1 MSPHRQP
8 PIPPRDFVQRFEE
21 QLRWFIRHLDRPA
34 VLALLADLGDGLARE
49 RGAVLNLEKSRA
61 TMLARICET
70 TSYAELGEIEHAMTA
85 LEIARF
91 LGCGSVPGLH
101 RGCTEFRD
109 LLAERTVTLV
119 AAELAAKGRGAPPR
133 PFALIS
139 MGSDGRE
146 EQTLVT
152 DQDYLLVYADG
163 DADGAAADDYFRAFS
178 ELLVER
184 LAEVGFAKCTGDIMP
199 SNPTWR
205 GSRQQWKQ
213 RLMAIVRYEYEE
225 YAKNLMD
232 LIVLS
237 DARYV
242 AGDQAI
248 AADLIEMIRDFEQ
261 SYFQVI
267 WGMARQATE
276 MKVGLGL
283 LGGLWTDR
291 SGEFKGMLNLK
302 LLGWAPLVM
311 NVRILAVNSGI
322 AATNTSKRI
331 ALLEEDRRLSSA
343 NAAELNHA
351 YHVLTRH
358 RILLQIRKLREEVP
372 DSYHLDPQTLSDEE
386 EEELR
391 RAMVSIKDL
400 QQVIRSNFV
409 TM

>member
-1 MSPHRQP
+1 MSPHRSLPLQP
-8 PIPPRDFVQRFEE
+8 QEFARRFEE
-21 QLRWFIRHLDRPA
+21 QLRWFVRHLDRPA
-34 VLALLADLGDGLARE
+34 VLALLADLNDGLARE
-49 RGAVLNLEKSRA
+49 RGAIHNLEKSRA
-61 TMLARICET
+61 AMLARLDEA
-70 TSYAELGEIEHAMTA
+70 TSYVELGEIEHALTA

-91 LGCGSVPGLH
+91 LTCGSVPGLH
-101 RGCTEFRD
+101 RSCTEFRD
-109 LLAERTVTLV
+109 QLAARTMILV
-119 AAELAAKGRGAPPR
+119 AAELVAQGRGEPPCS
-133 PFALIS
+133 FALIS

-163 DADGAAADDYFRAFS
+163 GGSEADAYFQAFS

-205 GSRQQWKQ
+205 GSRQQWKE

-248 AADLIEMIRDFEQ
+248 AGDLIEMIRDFEQ

-283 LGGLWTDR
+283 FGTLWTDR
-291 SGEFKGMLNLK
+291 EGEFKGYLNLK

-322 AATNTSKRI
+322 VATNTLKRI
-331 ALLEEDRRLSSA
+331 ALLEADRRLSSA
-343 NAAELNHA
+343 NAAELAHA

-358 RILLQIRKLREEVP
+358 RILLQIGKLRSEAA
-372 DSYHLDPQTLSDEE
+372 DSYHLDPRTLSEE
-386 EEELR
+386 ETEELR
-391 RAMVSIKDL
+391 RALAAIKDL
-400 QQVIRSNFV
+400 QQVIRTNFS
-409 TM
+409 TA

>member
-8 PIPPRDFVQRFEE
+8 PPQPRDFVRRFEE
-21 QLRWFIRHLDRPA
+21 QLHWFLRHLDRQA
-34 VLALLADLGDGLARE
+34 TLALLADLSDGLARE
-49 RGAVLNLEKSRA
+49 RGAIQNLERSRA
-61 TMLARICET
+61 AMLARVTESN
-70 TSYAELGEIEHAMTA
+70 SYAELGEIEHALTA

-91 LGCGSVPGLH
+91 LGCNSVTGLH
-101 RGCTEFRD
+101 RGCTESRD
-109 LLAERTVTLV
+109 LLAVRTVTLV
-119 AAELAAKGRGAPPR
+119 AAELAAQGRGEPPL

-163 DADGAAADDYFRAFS
+163 GGAAADEYFRDFS
-178 ELLVER
+178 ERLVER
-184 LAEVGFAKCTGDIMP
+184 LAEVGFAKCSGDIMP

-205 GSRQQWKQ
+205 GSRQQWRQ

-225 YAKNLMD
+225 YAQNLMD

-237 DARYV
+237 DARFV
-242 AGDQAI
+242 AGDQAL
-248 AADLIEMIRDFEQ
+248 ATDLIEMIRDFEQ

-276 MKVGLGL
+276 MKVGLGMF
-283 LGGLWTDR
+283 GGFWTDR
-291 SGEFKGMLNLK
+291 SGEFKGLLNLK

-322 AATNTSKRI
+322 AATNTLQRI
-331 ALLEEDRRLSSA
+331 AMLEEGRRLSA
-343 NAAELNHA
+343 GNAAELGNA

-358 RILLQIRKLREEVP
+358 RILLQIRKLRSDAA
-372 DSYHLDPQTLSDEE
+372 DSYHLDPEALDTRER
-386 EEELR
+386 EELHQ
-391 RAMVSIKDL
+391 ALTAIKDL
-400 QQVIRSNFV
+400 QQVIRTNFS

>member
-1 MSPHRQP
+1 
-8 PIPPRDFVQRFEE
+8 
-21 QLRWFIRHLDRPA
+21 
-34 VLALLADLGDGLARE
+34 
-49 RGAVLNLEKSRA
+49 
-61 TMLARICET
+61 
-70 TSYAELGEIEHAMTA
+70 
-85 LEIARF
+85 
-91 LGCGSVPGLH
+91 
-101 RGCTEFRD
+101 
-109 LLAERTVTLV
+109 V
-119 AAELAAKGRGAPPR
+119 AAELAAQGRGEPPL

-163 DADGAAADDYFRAFS
+163 GGAAADDYFQQFS

-184 LAEVGFAKCTGDIMP
+184 LAEVGFAKCSGDIMP

-205 GSRQQWKQ
+205 GSRQQWRQ

-237 DARYV
+237 DARFV
-242 AGDQAI
+242 AGDQAL
-248 AADLIEMIRDFEQ
+248 AADLIDMIRDFEQ

-283 LGGLWTDR
+283 FGGFWTDR
-291 SGEFKGMLNLK
+291 SGEFKGLLNLK

-322 AATNTSKRI
+322 AATNTLQRI
-331 ALLEEDRRLSSA
+331 AMLAEGRRLSAA
-343 NAAELNHA
+343 NAAELSNA

-358 RILLQIRKLREEVP
+358 RILLQIRKLRSDAA
-372 DSYHLDPQTLSDEE
+372 DSYHLDPEALSAGER
-386 EEELR
+386 EELHQALSAIR
-391 RAMVSIKDL
+391 DL
-400 QQVIRSNFV
+400 QQVIRTNFS

>member
-1 MSPHRQP
+1 MAPSRQATP
-8 PIPPRDFVQRFEE
+8 QLQGFVQSFEN
-21 QLRWFIRHLDRPA
+21 QLQWFLRHLDRPA
-34 VLALLADLGDGLARE
+34 ALALLADLSDGLARE
-49 RGAVLNLEKSRA
+49 RGSIQNMEKSRA
-61 TMLARICET
+61 EMLTRASQSD
-70 TSYAELGEIEHAMTA
+70 SYTELCQIEHALTA

-91 LGCGSVPGLH
+91 LSSGSVTGLH
-101 RGCTEFRD
+101 RGCTEHRD
-109 LLAERTVTLV
+109 LLAGRTVALV
-119 AAELAAKGRGAPPR
+119 IGEMEAQGHGPSPR
-133 PFALIS
+133 PFALVS

-152 DQDYLLVYADG
+152 DQDYLIVYADG
-163 DADGAAADDYFRAFS
+163 GEEAADDYFRIFS

-205 GSRQQWKQ
+205 GSRQQWKR

-242 AGDQAI
+242 AGDRDI
-248 AADLIEMIRDFEQ
+248 AADLIELIHDFEQ
-261 SYFQVI
+261 SYFQVL
-267 WGMARQATE
+267 WGMARAATE
-276 MKVGLGL
+276 MKVGLGM

-291 SGEFKGMLNLK
+291 AGEHKGMLNLK

-311 NVRILAVNSGI
+311 NVRILAVNMG
-322 AATNTSKRI
+322 ATVTNTLKRL
-331 ALLEEDRRLSSA
+331 ALLEQDKRLSPA
-343 NAAELNHA
+343 NAAELQEA

-358 RILLQIRKLREEVP
+358 RILLQIRMLRGESA
-372 DSYHLDPQTLSDEE
+372 DSYYLDPETLSDDA

-391 RAMVSIKDL
+391 QALVSIRDL
-400 QQVIRSNFV
+400 QKVIRTNFS

>member
-1 MSPHRQP
+1 MSPHRP
-8 PIPPRDFVQRFEE
+8 LPLKPDTFVQRFEE

-49 RGAVLNLEKSRA
+49 RGAIANLEKSRA
-61 TMLARICET
+61 AMLARLDAS

-91 LGCGSVPGLH
+91 LGCWSVSGLH

-109 LLAERTVTLV
+109 LLAARTLTLV
-119 AAELAAKGRGAPPR
+119 ESELAAQGRGEPPC

-163 DADGAAADDYFRAFS
+163 GAEAADDYFRAFS

-242 AGDQAI
+242 AGDQGI

-276 MKVGLGL
+276 MKVGVSRFGT
-283 LGGLWTDR
+283 LWTDR
-291 SGEFKGMLNLK
+291 VGEFKGLLNLK

-322 AATNTSKRI
+322 VATNTLKRI
-331 ALLEEDRRLSSA
+331 ALLEADRRLSA
-343 NAAELNHA
+343 GNAAELTYA

-358 RILLQIRKLREEVP
+358 RILLQIRKLRDETA
-372 DSYHLDPQTLSDEE
+372 DSYHLDPKALNAEE
-386 EEELR
+386 TEELR
-391 RAMVSIKDL
+391 RALTGIKDL
-400 QQVIRSNFV
+400 QQVIRTNFA